1 MPLRKNGWKPPRSWG
16 SSYRTSLNGT
26 GRGEEKKAYVVKF
39 LQEKGFTL
47 DPDSLDKLIEAAVFN
62 LPEYIGL
69 IETEGKPDTD

>member
-1 MPLRKNGWKPPRSWG
+1 MKPLNSFTTEPDAAKR
-16 SSYRTSLNGT
+16 
-26 GRGEEKKAYVVKF
+26 KKAYVVKF